1 MGNVRGEIKG
11 NGAVCTFLVGD
22 GSLGG
27 GRRAKPTLP
36 GCGAPGPGRGL
47 QWVRRGAGGA
57 KLQSPDARWACR
69 CGGLGSTALWGPV
82 AGVPELGPTPGP
94 GAASRADWV

>member
-1 MGNVRGEIKG
+1 MAVLEEDAAPSPRCPGAGPPG
-11 NGAVCTFLVGD
+11 QSAVCN
-22 GSLGG
+22 
-27 GRRAKPTLP
+27 
-36 GCGAPGPGRGL
+36 GCAGA
-47 QWVRRGAGGA
+47 QGAGGVRGA

-69 CGGLGSTALWGPV
+69 CGGLGSTALWGPA